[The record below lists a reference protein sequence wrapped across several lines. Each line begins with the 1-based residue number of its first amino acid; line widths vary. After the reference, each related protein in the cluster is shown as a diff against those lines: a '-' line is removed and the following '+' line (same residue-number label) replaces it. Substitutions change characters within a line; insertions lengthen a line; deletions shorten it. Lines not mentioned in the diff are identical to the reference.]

1 MITGTISKFP
11 DKFLSRAG
19 HFLLKGGLV
28 LALVLSLISC
38 GSRQER
44 LPGHLYL
51 RLGTNPT
58 TLDPA
63 FIIDVSGASITA
75 KLFNGLVR
83 FDDDMSVAPDIALS
97 WEISPDGRTYR
108 FSLRDDVAFTSG
120 RKVTAHDF
128 KYSFERVLYPGTKS
142 PRSWVLDRID
152 GAREYQQGTVSEV
165 SGIRVVD
172 DRRLE
177 ITLRERFAP
186 FISLLAMPA
195 AYVVPKEEVER
206 WRDDFGGH
214 PVGTGPYMLAD
225 WQQGRGVLLA
235 ANPAYFDRKPYLKG
249 IYYRI
254 IPDEMTA
261 VVEFGQGNLDILA
274 VPASEYGRFR
284 RDPEWNRLIVTGP
297 GLNVYY
303 LGMNCQR
310 PPFDDPRVR
319 RAMNHAIDRE
329 KILRTIM
336 EGRGTLAA
344 GPIPPFLLQTQT
356 NDTGY
361 RYDPSESRR
370 LLAEAGH
377 PNGIDATLYLNLDQ
391 DTLDMVEV
399 IQGYFK
405 QVGIRITLRQL
416 EWSAFKAAVVNGE
429 ADAFWL
435 SWWAD
440 YPDPENFLFPVF
452 HSSNAGAGGNRVRFS
467 DPETDLLIEA
477 AAKVGSE
484 EERNILYRSVQHRIV
499 SLAPW
504 VFMWHKAEVLIHQPW
519 VRGVKLFPLASADK
533 GMDVSI
539 EAGRR
544 LKAEGGRP

>member
-1 MITGTISKFP
+1 MPFEETADTVSKFSGQS
-11 DKFLSRAG
+11 FN
-19 HFLLKGGLV
+19 FLLRGGLV
-28 LALVLSLISC
+28 LILLLSLAAC

-44 LPGHLYL
+44 LPDHLYL

-75 KLFNGLVR
+75 KLFNGLIR
-83 FDDDMSVAPDIALS
+83 FNDDMSVAPDVASS
-97 WEISPDGRTYR
+97 WKVSRDGRTYQFTLR
-108 FSLRDDVAFTSG
+108 SDVFFSSG

-128 KYSFERVLYPGTKS
+128 KYSFERVLHPETKS

-152 GAREYQQGTVSEV
+152 GAREYQQGTASEV
-165 SGIRVVD
+165 TGIRAVD
-172 DRRLE
+172 DSHLE

-186 FISLLAMPA
+186 FLSLLAMPA
-195 AYVVPKEEVER
+195 GYVVPKEEIER
-206 WRDDFGGH
+206 WREDFGSH
-214 PVGTGPYMLAD
+214 PVGTGPYQLTE
-225 WQQGRGVLLA
+225 WQQGRGVLLS
-235 ANPAYFDRKPYLKG
+235 ANPAYFDRKPSLKG
-249 IYYRI
+249 VYYRI

-284 RDPEWNRLIVTGP
+284 RDPEWNRLLVSGP

-303 LGMNCQR
+303 LGMNCGK
-310 PPFDDPRVR
+310 PPFDDPRIR
-319 RAMNHAIDRE
+319 RAMNYAIDRE

-344 GPIPPFLLQTQT
+344 GPIPPFLLKTD
-356 NDTGY
+356 NTGY
-361 RYDPSESRR
+361 RYDPAMSRR

-377 PNGIDATLYLNLDQ
+377 PGGIDATLYLNLDQ

-399 IQGYFK
+399 IQGYLK
-405 QVGIRITLRQL
+405 EVGIRITLRQL

-452 HSSNAGAGGNRVRFS
+452 HSANAGAGGNRARFS

-477 AAKVGSE
+477 AAKTGSE
-484 EERNILYRSVQHRIV
+484 EERKLLYQSIQHRVV

-533 GMDVSI
+533 GVEVSLDTSGSLMAA
-539 EAGRR
+539 AGRR
-544 LKAEGGRP
+544 GQ